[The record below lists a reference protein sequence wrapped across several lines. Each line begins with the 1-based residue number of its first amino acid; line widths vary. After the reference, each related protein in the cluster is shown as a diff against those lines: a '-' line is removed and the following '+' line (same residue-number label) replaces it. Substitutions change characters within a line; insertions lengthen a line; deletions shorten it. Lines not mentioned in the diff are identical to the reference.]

1 MAKEMHN
8 RFIAQ
13 NIEMLTG
20 LMKCGYINAEDSKE
34 YLEWCQQIVAGLYT
48 GYLYCI
54 GESEHMDSQKETLI
68 AQNFIH
74 VMLRGLIDL
83 INTVPDTADDG
94 KRDKLDIALNEAL
107 HALNEDFDDEF
118 LPEVDDGK

>member
-1 MAKEMHN
+1 MAKKMH

-13 NIEMLTG
+13 NIETLTG
-20 LMKCGYINAEDSKE
+20 LMKHGYINSEDPKD

-54 GESEHMDSQKETLI
+54 GEIESMDSKKETLI
-68 AQNFIH
+68 AQTFNN
-74 VMLRGLIDL
+74 VMLRGLLDL
-83 INTVPDTADDG
+83 INTKVPDTEDEEMYM
-94 KRDKLDIALNEAL
+94 LNEA
-107 HALNEDFDDEF
+107 FDDEF

>member
-1 MAKEMHN
+1 MERMHN
-8 RFIAQ
+8 RLIAE
-13 NIEMLTG
+13 NIEMLAN
-20 LMKCGYINAEDSKE
+20 LMKHGYINSEDRKD
-34 YLEWCQQIVAGLYT
+34 YLEWCQQIVAVLYT

-54 GESEHMDSQKETLI
+54 GESEPMDSQKETLI

-83 INTVPDTADDG
+83 INTVPDPAGDDKWVKLAD
-94 KRDKLDIALNEAL
+94 
-107 HALNEDFDDEF
+107 ALNEDFDDEF

>member
-1 MAKEMHN
+1 MAKEMHR

-20 LMKCGYINAEDSKE
+20 LMKCGYINAEDPKD

-48 GYLYCI
+48 GYLYAL
-54 GESEHMDSQKETLI
+54 GFEGPNSKKETLI
-68 AQNFIH
+68 AQTFTN
-74 VMLRGLIDL
+74 VMLRGLMDL
-83 INTVPDTADDG
+83 INTKVPDNSELEYMEKDLA
-94 KRDKLDIALNEAL
+94 ALNEA
-107 HALNEDFDDEF
+107 FDDEF